1 MAVEDRETATIG
13 WNVYTDSNMSRLN
26 WTGKACYERGLRRRR
41 FPLVG
46 SPKGRGILVAVAVA
60 LALVAIAD
68 AQGTQA
74 IPPPPIIKRSPA
86 TTAAKTQP
94 SEQLPPE
101 PQAPFLITHYDLNL
115 SFNFPAHTLEATAK
129 LTIKPQALLPSAV
142 FALNQGLAVQSVTD
156 AGGNTLSS
164 VRQQNHVV
172 VTFSPALQPL
182 TTSEI
187 TFQYNGALPNA
198 SLSPIS
204 GIRTAYV
211 GPDGAFLLYP
221 GEWFPMSGYD
231 TARFTADITA
241 TLPADMTMV
250 ASGTGTT
257 TPGANGTVTW
267 HFQQAHA
274 SFPGTVIVTPLKA
287 QTFTNAGLE
296 SRFYFS
302 GDVPAALTAQY
313 AATAADIYT
322 FLTNTFGTPPLTA
335 PLQVVELPS
344 DALPSYASPGL
355 VVLSKTSIGTSVNV
369 NLLVDEIAQQ
379 WFGVML
385 SPRSLNDAWLQYGAA
400 RYAESLYIQHT
411 QDNAA
416 WQALV
421 QQLEVGALSYPGV
434 ALANSSSLYVFS
446 PQFQD
451 MNYDKGAMLFHMLR
465 WQLGGQAFDN
475 ALRDFVNTYAWQAV
489 GTAEFEQSISKS
501 TQADLRNFFSQWY
514 QGTAVPAF
522 TDQYTIYRLQ
532 KGGFRVTGTVQQN
545 LDLFAM
551 PVEVAVETDG
561 ATASRTVPVSGTTA
575 SFSLDM
581 QDRPV
586 KVTIDPQNWILKSS
600 PELNLKV
607 ALSRGDNEVAAGDY
621 PAAIAQYQ
629 AALKVNP
636 ISSLAYYRMAQ
647 AYYEEQNWQ
656 NAADAFRQAIN
667 GDLQPGWIEVW
678 SHIELG
684 KIFDLTGQRNRAL
697 NEYQLAIATHDD
709 TNNAQDIARGYMK
722 TPYKAATTA
731 AAAGGQ

>member
-1 MAVEDRETATIG
+1 MQ
-13 WNVYTDSNMSRLN
+13 RLN
-26 WTGKACYERGLRRRR
+26 W
-41 FPLVG
+41 
-46 SPKGRGILVAVAVA
+46 KGVLLAVAVA
-60 LALVAIAD
+60 MALVGISD

-74 IPPPPIIKRSPA
+74 IPPPPIIKRAPVQAPKSAPE
-86 TTAAKTQP
+86 QP
-94 SEQLPPE
+94 LPPE

-129 LTIKPQALLPSAV
+129 LTITPQAMLPSAV
-142 FALNQGLAVQSVTD
+142 FELNQGLAVQSVSD
-156 AGGNTLSS
+156 AAGNSLAQ
-164 VRQQNHVV
+164 VRQQDKVV
-172 VTFSPALQPL
+172 VTFSPAIQPL
-182 TTSEI
+182 TSAQV

-198 SLSPIS
+198 GLSPIS

-221 GEWFPMSGYD
+221 GEWFPMAGYG

-241 TLPADMTMV
+241 TLPAGMTMV
-250 ASGTGTT
+250 ASGTATS
-257 TPGANGTVTW
+257 TPAGNGEVTW

-274 SFPGTVIVTPLKA
+274 SFPGTVIVTPLKP
-287 QTFTNAGLE
+287 QIFNNNGLQ
-296 SRFYFS
+296 SAFYFS
-302 GDVPAALTAQY
+302 SDAPANLSAQY
-313 AATAADIYT
+313 ASTAAGIYT
-322 FLTNTFGTPPLTA
+322 FLTDTFGTPPLTA
-335 PLQVVELPS
+335 PLQFVELPS
-344 DALPSYASPGL
+344 DALPSFASPGL
-355 VVLSKTSIGTSVNV
+355 IVLSKTSIGSSVNV

-385 SPRSLNDAWLQYGAA
+385 SPQSLNDAWLQYGAA

-421 QQLEVGALSYPGV
+421 EQLEVGALSYPSV
-434 ALANSSSLYVFS
+434 ALANSSQLYVFS

-451 MNYDKGAMLFHMLR
+451 TNYDKGAMLFHMLR
-465 WQLGGQAFDN
+465 WQLGSQPFDN
-475 ALRDFVNTYAWQAV
+475 ALRDFINAYAWKPV
-489 GTAEFEQSISKS
+489 STADFEQSVAKS
-501 TQADLRNFFSQWY
+501 TQSDLRNFFSQWY
-514 QGTAVPAF
+514 QGTAIPSF

-545 LDLFAM
+545 LDLFSM

-561 ATASRTVPVSGTTA
+561 ATASRTVPVSGSTA
-575 SFSLDM
+575 SFTLDM

-586 KVTIDPQNWILKSS
+586 KVTIDPQDWILKSN
-600 PELNLKV
+600 PGLDLKV
-607 ALSRGDNEVAAGDY
+607 ALSRGDNQVAAGDY
-621 PAAIAQYQ
+621 PAAIQQYQ
-629 AALKVNP
+629 AALKFDP

-647 AYYEEQNWQ
+647 AYYQEENWQ

-667 GDLQPGWIEVW
+667 GNLQPAWIEVW

-709 TNNAQDIARGYMK
+709 TNNAQHVAREYMQ
-722 TPYKAATTA
+722 TPYKASGIAATS
-731 AAAGGQ
+731 GGT